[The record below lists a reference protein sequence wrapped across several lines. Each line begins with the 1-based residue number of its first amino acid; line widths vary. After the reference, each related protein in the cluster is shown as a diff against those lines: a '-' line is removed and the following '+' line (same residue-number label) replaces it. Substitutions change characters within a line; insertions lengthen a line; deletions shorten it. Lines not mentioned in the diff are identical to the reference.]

1 LASHKS
7 AKKSVRQDAKVRM
20 RNRMW
25 KSRIKTAKNKL
36 ERAFEQK
43 KVDDIDTL
51 YKEYNSVVDS
61 AASKGVIHRNTASRK
76 KARMAQK
83 LPAR

>member
-7 AKKSVRQDAKVRM
+7 AKKSVRQDAKARM

-36 ERAFEQK
+36 EKAFEEK
-43 KVDDIDTL
+43 KADDIDTL
-51 YKEYNSVVDS
+51 YKEYISVIDS

>member
-1 LASHKS
+1 
-7 AKKSVRQDAKVRM
+7 M

-36 ERAFEQK
+36 EKALDEK

-51 YKEYNSVVDS
+51 FREYVSVIDS
-61 AASKGVIHRNTASRK
+61 AESKGVIHRNTASRK
-76 KARMAQK
+76 KTRMAQK

>member
-7 AKKSVRQDAKVRM
+7 AKKSVRQDAKARM

-25 KSRIKTAKNKL
+25 KSRMKTAKNKL
-36 ERAFEQK
+36 ERALEEK
-43 KVDDIDTL
+43 RTDDVDTL
-51 YKEYNSVVDS
+51 FKEYVSVVDS

-76 KARMAQK
+76 KTRMSQK
-83 LPAR
+83 LPSR